1 MPRSSSLF
9 LFPDVNVW
17 IALTWR
23 GHIHHSLAASWFAGL
38 GDDPGLCFC
47 RITQLS
53 FLRLLT
59 TQAVMGSDVRS
70 QAEAWQ
76 VYDQWLEDPRVAFL
90 DEPAD
95 LEQVLRTHSRLK
107 HPAPKDWADAYL
119 LAFALVSGMQL
130 VTLDR
135 AFRGKTSNLI
145 LLGE

>member
-1 MPRSSSLF
+1 
-9 LFPDVNVW
+9 
-17 IALTWR
+17 
-23 GHIHHSLAASWFAGL
+23 
-38 GDDPGLCFC
+38 
-47 RITQLS
+47 
-53 FLRLLT
+53 
-59 TQAVMGSDVRS
+59 
-70 QAEAWQ
+70 

-107 HPAPKDWADAYL
+107 RPAPKDWADAYL

-145 LLGE
+145 LAAPLPVNPRTPPTRAWRGTDRWAAAELRFPAAAGRR